1 MEKIMHYLKETKLLG
16 LIANIILVISVFLP
30 IITVTVSLFGFSH
43 SETISYIK
51 GDGIF
56 ILILAIINIIL
67 IFANKLA
74 DKIPFMSKLTNPKY
88 SLVPTAIIAL
98 LLIIL
103 MSNKGKLLGND
114 YSTFATIK
122 YNIGF
127 YLLWLGTIASA
138 AYPFLYKDTNS
149 N

>member
-1 MEKIMHYLKETKLLG
+1 MHYLKETKLLG
-16 LIANIILVISVFLP
+16 LIANIILIVAVFLP
-30 IITVTVSLFGFSH
+30 IISVTVSLFGFSH

-56 ILILAIINIIL
+56 VLILAIINIIL

-74 DKIPFMSKLTNPKY
+74 DKIPFMAKLTNPKY

-98 LLIIL
+98 LLITL
-103 MSNKGKLLGND
+103 VANKAKLLGND
-114 YSTFATIK
+114 YSSFATIK

-127 YLLWLGTIASA
+127 YLLWIGTIASA
-138 AYPFLYKDTNS
+138 IYPFLYTDSNSSTTNE
-149 N
+149 